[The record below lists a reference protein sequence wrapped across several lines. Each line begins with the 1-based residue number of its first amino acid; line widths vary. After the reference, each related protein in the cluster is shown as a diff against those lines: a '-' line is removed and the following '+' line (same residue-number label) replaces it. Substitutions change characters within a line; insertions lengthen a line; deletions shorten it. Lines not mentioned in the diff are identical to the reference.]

1 MHPLIW
7 SVLLFL
13 LSVGFVL
20 LEMLIPSWGVLSFLS
35 FASAVAAVIVAFI
48 SGGSVVGTVFL
59 CAVVVILPAVIAL
72 AIRWWPHTPIGRR
85 IINLPPESEDDV
97 LPNDEATLSLR
108 KLVGKR
114 GKAETVMLTAGTICV
129 EGRTLDAVS
138 EGMPIESGQE
148 VVISLIEGNRIIV
161 RPLLPSED
169 NEAEAGN
176 ILSQPLDLLGLDEL
190 DGPLT

>member
-7 SVLLFL
+7 SVLLLL

-20 LEMLIPSWGVLSFLS
+20 LEMLVPSWGVLSFLS
-35 FASAVAAVIVAFI
+35 FTSAVAAVIVAFI
-48 SGGSVVGTVFL
+48 SGGPVVGTVVL
-59 CAVVVILPAVIAL
+59 CAVVVVLPAVIAL

-85 IINLPPESEDDV
+85 IINLPPASEDDV
-97 LPNDEATLSLR
+97 LPNDEATLGLR

-114 GKAETVMLTAGTICV
+114 GKAETVMLPAGTICV

-138 EGMPIESGQE
+138 EGMPIESGQD
-148 VVISLIEGNRIIV
+148 VVVSLVEGNRIIV
-161 RPLLPSED
+161 RPLLPSEG
-169 NEAEAGN
+169 AEDGN